1 MKRILANKKLKIWK
15 LVLGFIGGLIALI
28 AILISALALS
38 RSLRDWTATR
48 VLRGMLVSDRLAGV
62 PTRAEPQAVRRVM
75 VRMRDGV
82 ELSTEVFLPE
92 GQGPWPV
99 ILVRDPYSFAKY
111 ISCAVFVRYDYA
123 CVYQEVRGRGPS
135 QGTWYPFT
143 DERRDGLD
151 TIAWI
156 LEQPWQNGRLAL
168 QGGSYLGVVQWAV
181 AGDLPPQVKTFVPT
195 VAHGDVYEL
204 TYHNGMFNEG
214 VTGVWLHSQF
224 QPIMR
229 MLSAGERWR
238 AEIAGRFPALGV
250 DRSDFGAAWTP
261 YRDYLMHS
269 DKDDPYW
276 QSPEYVA
283 LRQAHR
289 NVHVPVFMIGYAS
302 DFFLPGML
310 QTYEELPT
318 RDQSAFVIGPGNHGG
333 QPDPEVEGSYTR
345 DYADTLAWFDHHLRD
360 APLPEHLR
368 PGVNVFVHGA
378 NSWHHFERWPQQSRS
393 LTYQLDNLSNAQQCD
408 GGALTEAPA
417 SEQAAR
423 YVYDPRNPVPT
434 RGGAFLLLS
443 DTVEEQGNDIC
454 ERADVLSFSSAPLS
468 ADMLVNG
475 GMRIRLRVSSDA
487 EDTAFSVKLSEH
499 LKGGRVYNIR
509 DDISTL
515 SMRNGARHRTA
526 YVPGEQVEVV
536 FDLTPIMWRLREGSR
551 LRLDI
556 SSSSAPAFFPHPNR
570 AGLWSEVADPV
581 VAQQTIFGGSLEIPV
596 DDASARAAA
605 ASNKL
610 EIG

>member
-1 MKRILANKKLKIWK
+1 MKKFWK
-15 LVLGFIGGLIALI
+15 LLLRLVGGLIALI
-28 AILISALALS
+28 AIVIAALALS
-38 RSLRDWTATR
+38 RPLRDWTATS
-48 VLRGMLVSDRLAGV
+48 LIWSLAISDRLADA
-62 PTRAEPQAVRRVM
+62 PTRTEAQDVRRVS

-82 ELSTEVFLPE
+82 ELNTQVYLPR

-99 ILVRDPYSFAKY
+99 ILVRDPYGFAQY

-123 CVYQEVRGRGPS
+123 CVYQEVRGRGDS
-135 QGTWYPFT
+135 HGTWYPFI

-168 QGGSYLGVVQWAV
+168 QGGSYVGIVQWAV

-195 VAHGDVYEL
+195 VAHGDMYAVS
-204 TYHNGMFNEG
+204 YHNGMFNEG

-224 QPIMR
+224 QPITR
-229 MLSAGERWR
+229 MFSAGERWR
-238 AEIAGRFPALGV
+238 TEIAGHFPALGV
-250 DRSDFGAAWTP
+250 DSSEFRTAWTP
-261 YRDYLMHS
+261 YRDYLLHP
-269 DKDDPYW
+269 DRDDPYW
-276 QSPEYVA
+276 QSPQYVA
-283 LRQAHR
+283 LREAHR

-310 QTYEELPT
+310 RTHEELPT
-318 RDQSAFVIGPGNHGG
+318 RDQSVFIIGPGNHGG
-333 QPDPEVEGSYTR
+333 QADPQVEGSYTR
-345 DYADTLAWFDHHLRD
+345 DYADTLAWFDHHLRG

-368 PGVNVFVHGA
+368 PGVKVFVHGD
-378 NSWHHFERWPQQSRS
+378 NSWRHFERWPQPSPS
-393 LTYQLDNLSNAQQCD
+393 LIYQLDNLSNAQQCD
-408 GGALTEAPA
+408 GGALTTDASA
-417 SEQAAR
+417 SEQVAR
-423 YVYDPRNPVPT
+423 FTYDPRNPVPT

-468 ADMLVNG
+468 ADTLVNG
-475 GMRIRLRVSSDA
+475 GMRVRLLVSSDA
-487 EDTAFSVKLSEH
+487 EDTAFSVKVSEH
-499 LKGGRVYNIR
+499 FKDGRVYNIR

-515 SMRNGARHRTA
+515 SMRNGARRRTA

-551 LRLDI
+551 LRLDV

-581 VAQQTIFGGSLEIPV
+581 IAQQAIFGGSVEIPV
-596 DDASARAAA
+596 DDAGARGAA
-605 ASNKL
+605 ASSEL
-610 EIG
+610 EID